1 MDKTPNDNRTRYLR
15 RHDRSRSASQHRFRM
30 RLGHR
35 YDEIGAW
42 QLWRLTSIVFPNL
55 CNCVR
60 GRYMA
65 PFEGQRLTFAPN
77 NTSSRI
83 NCASKFGQ
91 AHSIGAAFG
100 GGTVAN
106 FLGGNSASSLLNLFS
121 NPPDVLSGGLGL
133 PINDVLRLTGGQPQ
147 KLYGSLA
154 GTIRS
159 AGIKGAVNSF
169 LGTGDGIVSLGG
181 EASLASFGGI
191 ATTAAT
197 AAEAA
202 SWVGIAKFGYDVST
216 VAYGYFFAC
225 T

>member
-1 MDKTPNDNRTRYLR
+1 M
-15 RHDRSRSASQHRFRM
+15 
-30 RLGHR
+30 
-35 YDEIGAW
+35 
-42 QLWRLTSIVFPNL
+42 
-55 CNCVR
+55 
-60 GRYMA
+60 
-65 PFEGQRLTFAPN
+65 
-77 NTSSRI
+77 
-83 NCASKFGQ
+83 
-91 AHSIGAAFG
+91 
-100 GGTVAN
+100 
-106 FLGGNSASSLLNLFS
+106 
-121 NPPDVLSGGLGL
+121 SGGLGL

-154 GTIRS
+154 GTVRS

-225 T
+225 TQ